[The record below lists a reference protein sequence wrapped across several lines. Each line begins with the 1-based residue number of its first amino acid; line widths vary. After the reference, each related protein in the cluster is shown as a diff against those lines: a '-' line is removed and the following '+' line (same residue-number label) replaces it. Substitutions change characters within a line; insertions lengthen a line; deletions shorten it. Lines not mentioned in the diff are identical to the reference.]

1 MEFRDFFDTLKRHLG
16 LVLLCAL
23 LGAGAGQ
30 AVAQFTPKTYMASTQ
45 TFYTVDNNDI
55 TQSTSF
61 TEGQLK
67 SYAAAA
73 NSDLVLSPVAKRF
86 GKDVQALS
94 KQTSISI
101 PTGTSIIEV
110 DVEDSSP
117 QQAADLANAISEEL
131 QTATAT
137 LSPSAKDAKGVA
149 TKAKV
154 VKSVILTTA
163 TAPTKPSSPNMLL
176 DTVVGLALGLLVG
189 IAAALVRGAR
199 VAGAQGT
206 TGAHVGKAHE
216 TS

>member
-1 MEFRDFFDTLKRHLG
+1 MEFRDFFGTLKRHLG

-86 GKDVQALS
+86 GKDVLALS

-149 TKAKV
+149 TKATV

-199 VAGAQGT
+199 VARAQGT